1 MTTRY
6 NESSSSFSSSNSSD
20 EEKFLRVSHDN
31 PQEQNSLIHHNN
43 VFQNSPTSGFS
54 NGVLNRKIMMS
65 DVDRPVVHFNDTGVD
80 LQKSRNF
87 NFSEKP
93 GTGDLELSRKAYE
106 YFNAPITKYWF
117 NVFVYAIFII
127 CFCRVVLLKTDE
139 NNIGATEV
147 FVIIYIFT
155 FAVENLRSLVFSTP
169 RGVWAKI
176 KNWHSTI
183 WNSIETLGLI
193 IFLIGLILRSLSI
206 FESDQKNVFKL
217 VSYSRMMYCIDLV
230 IWLTRLFKFCCVH
243 KTLGPYVTLTG
254 KMLRDMSSFLVILII
269 VLFSFGVCRQAIYNT
284 QNTEWSSSILWN
296 ITHEPYFMLY
306 GEVYAFTIDPCTAE
320 NKALGMCV
328 PGKDERSFFA
338 IPNFFFIVFLIH
350 F

>member
-6 NESSSSFSSSNSSD
+6 NESSSSFSSSDSSD

-43 VFQNSPTSGFS
+43 LLQNSPPSGFS
-54 NGVLNRKIMMS
+54 NGVFNRKIMMS

-106 YFNAPITKYWF
+106 YFNAPTTKYWF

-139 NNIGATEV
+139 NYIGATEV

-193 IFLIGLILRSLSI
+193 IFLIGLILR
-206 FESDQKNVFKL
+206 
-217 VSYSRMMYCIDLV
+217 
-230 IWLTRLFKFCCVH
+230 
-243 KTLGPYVTLTG
+243 
-254 KMLRDMSSFLVILII
+254 
-269 VLFSFGVCRQAIYNT
+269 
-284 QNTEWSSSILWN
+284 
-296 ITHEPYFMLY
+296 
-306 GEVYAFTIDPCTAE
+306 
-320 NKALGMCV
+320 
-328 PGKDERSFFA
+328 
-338 IPNFFFIVFLIH
+338 
-350 F
+350 